1 MKEISDDTHELL
13 ENLVESTIQNWDID
27 KELANDCFPLK
38 EPYRTRATDALLT
51 VETRMRKKLKLGR
64 SRVGV
69 DIVDDARR
77 LGVFKRSDP
86 SEEQGIQL
94 LFRGSV
100 KGMRNVLVHN
110 KPEMNKQEAITI
122 ILFADYL
129 IKLFET
135 LCKENKIKP

>member
-27 KELANDCFPLK
+27 KELVDDCFPLEK
-38 EPYRTRATDALLT
+38 PYRTRATDALLT

-100 KGMRNVLVHN
+100 QGMRNVLVHN